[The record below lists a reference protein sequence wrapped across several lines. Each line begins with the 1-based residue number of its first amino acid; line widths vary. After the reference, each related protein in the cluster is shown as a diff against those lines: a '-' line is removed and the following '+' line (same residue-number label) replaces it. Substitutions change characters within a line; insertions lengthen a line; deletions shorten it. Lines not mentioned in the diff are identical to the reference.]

1 MRLNALTAGLLLCPA
16 LAAAQASAP
25 AAPAA
30 LSLADAIA
38 IAREHNPAYRQA
50 LNTRAPA
57 VWGERNAWAS
67 LFLPTFSA
75 SGGLGYSGPG
85 QQRFL
90 TSNFSQ
96 TVATSSSNYS
106 LGLDWTLSGQTLT
119 APGQRNAAAN
129 AVEAD
134 ISGAS
139 AALVNNVT
147 QQYLTVLQSRD
158 NAEVT
163 VKQLARDE
171 DALTLAQARYAVG
184 SASLIDVRQAQ
195 VARGTAEVAVLRAQ
209 TDVSVQKLRLF
220 EQMGVTAPVDV
231 RTVQLTDTF
240 RVVAPTW
247 SLDTLLALAA
257 QQNPALQALRER
269 ETASRWNVRAALAAF
284 GPSLNLSAGWSGFT
298 QKFNDLQ
305 PIILGQQVAANARVG
320 QCETND
326 SLRAGAGL
334 AKLGC
339 SQYFFGSADEA
350 AIRSQNSQYPYNF
363 TSQPFSA
370 RLTITLPLWLNFQRP
385 YQASQARAD
394 QDNLTESVR
403 ARALGLQ
410 TEVSQAYLNL
420 QTAYQTIAIQD
431 TNRTAAREQLQLAT
445 DRYRVGSGTFLE
457 LTDAQVT
464 DLQAETAYVGSV
476 YDYHKALAALEAAV
490 GRPLR

>member
-1 MRLNALTAGLLLCPA
+1 MRLNALTVGLLLCPA
-16 LAAAQASAP
+16 LVAAQAP

-67 LFLPTFSA
+67 LVLPTFSA

-96 TVATSSSNYS
+96 TVATSSSNYN

-119 APGQRNAAAN
+119 APGQRNAVAN

-139 AALVNNVT
+139 AALVNGVT

-158 NAEVT
+158 NADVT

-171 DALTLAQARYAVG
+171 DALKLAQARYAVG

-240 RVVAPTW
+240 PVVAPTW

-257 QQNPALQALRER
+257 QQNPALKALRER
-269 ETASRWNVRAALAAF
+269 ETAARWNVRAALAAF
-284 GPSLNLSAGWSGFT
+284 GPSLNVSAGWSGFT

-305 PIILGQQVAANARVG
+305 PIILGQQAAFGSQYTA
-320 QCETND
+320 CSTND
-326 SLRAGAGL
+326 SVRAGAGL
-334 AKLGC
+334 TKLGC
-339 SQYFFGSADEA
+339 GQYIFGSANEA
-350 AIRSQNSQYPYNF
+350 AIRAQNSQYPYNF

-370 RLTITLPLWLNFQRP
+370 RLTITLPIWLNFQRP

-394 QDNLTESVR
+394 KDNLTESVR

-420 QTAYQTIAIQD
+420 QTAFQTIAIQD

-464 DLQAETAYVGSV
+464 ALRAETDYVSSV

>member
-1 MRLNALTAGLLLCPA
+1 
-16 LAAAQASAP
+16 
-25 AAPAA
+25 
-30 LSLADAIA
+30 
-38 IAREHNPAYRQA
+38 
-50 LNTRAPA
+50 
-57 VWGERNAWAS
+57 

-96 TVATSSSNYS
+96 TVATSSSNYN
-106 LGLDWTLSGQTLT
+106 LGLDWTLSGQTLA
-119 APGQRNAAAN
+119 APGQRNAVAN

-134 ISGAS
+134 IAGAS
-139 AALVNNVT
+139 AALVNGVT

-158 NAEVT
+158 NADVA

-171 DALTLAQARYAVG
+171 DALKLAQARYAVG

-195 VARGTAEVAVLRAQ
+195 VARGTAEVTVLRAQ

-220 EQMGVTAPVDV
+220 EQMGVTAPTDV
-231 RTVQLTDTF
+231 KAVQLTDTF
-240 RVVAPTW
+240 PVVAPKWT
-247 SLDTLLALAA
+247 LDDLLGLAA
-257 QQNPALQALRER
+257 EQNPALQALRAR
-269 ETASRWNVRAALAAF
+269 ETSARWNVRAALAAF
-284 GPSLNLSAGWSGFT
+284 GPSLNVSAGWSGFT
-298 QKFNDLQ
+298 QKYNNLQ
-305 PIILGQQVAANARVG
+305 PIILGQQAAFGSQYASCNDNNTIR
-320 QCETND
+320 TN
-326 SLRAGAGL
+326 AGL
-334 AKLGC
+334 PPNDC
-339 SQYFFGSADEA
+339 SVYVWG
-350 AIRSQNSQYPYNF
+350 SQNTQALIDQNNQYPYKF

-370 RLTITLPLWLNFQRP
+370 RLTISLPIWLNFSRP

-394 QDNLTESVR
+394 KENLSESVR

-445 DRYRVGSGTFLE
+445 DRYRVGSGTYLE

-464 DLQAETAYVGSV
+464 ALRAETDYVNSV

>member
-1 MRLNALTAGLLLCPA
+1 MRLNALSVGLLLCPA
-16 LAAAQASAP
+16 LLAAQASAP

-96 TVATSSSNYS
+96 TVATSSSNYN

-119 APGQRNAAAN
+119 APGQRNATAN

-139 AALVNNVT
+139 AALVNGVT

-158 NAEVT
+158 NADVT

-171 DALTLAQARYAVG
+171 DALKLAQARYAVG

-209 TDVSVQKLRLF
+209 TDVSVQ
-220 EQMGVTAPVDV
+220 P
-231 RTVQLTDTF
+231 
-240 RVVAPTW
+240 
-247 SLDTLLALAA
+247 
-257 QQNPALQALRER
+257 
-269 ETASRWNVRAALAAF
+269 
-284 GPSLNLSAGWSGFT
+284 
-298 QKFNDLQ
+298 
-305 PIILGQQVAANARVG
+305 
-320 QCETND
+320 
-326 SLRAGAGL
+326 AGL
-334 AKLGC
+334 
-339 SQYFFGSADEA
+339 
-350 AIRSQNSQYPYNF
+350 
-363 TSQPFSA
+363 
-370 RLTITLPLWLNFQRP
+370 
-385 YQASQARAD
+385 
-394 QDNLTESVR
+394 
-403 ARALGLQ
+403 
-410 TEVSQAYLNL
+410 
-420 QTAYQTIAIQD
+420 
-431 TNRTAAREQLQLAT
+431 
-445 DRYRVGSGTFLE
+445 
-457 LTDAQVT
+457 
-464 DLQAETAYVGSV
+464 
-476 YDYHKALAALEAAV
+476 
-490 GRPLR
+490 